1 MWPYWPQQGPEQLT
15 TIFTIKVEDFIN
27 HAFNLT
33 QTQVYWS
40 MKKFNIFL
48 PSAPALVPEPLTQGP

>member
-27 HAFNLT
+27 HAFNL
-33 QTQVYWS
+33 VYWS

-48 PSAPALVPEPLTQGP
+48 PYAPALGPEPLTQEP